1 MVALES
7 TIISHGMPYPD
18 NVAMATE
25 VEGIVREHGAVPATI
40 AVLDGRPRIGLSA
53 DDLEL
58 LGSHPDVTKVSVR
71 DLPYVVARG
80 THGATTVAS
89 TMRLA
94 SMAGIRVF
102 VTGGLGGVHRGAQQ
116 SFDVSADLTELGR
129 TPLAVVCAGVKSI
142 LDIGLTLETLE
153 TLGVPVLVDG
163 SDEFPRSTPAA
174 AGSGHRC
181 GSTAPT
187 RSPPSSGRPSTS
199 ACRAGSS
206 WRTRSRSRTRSRRT
220 RSVP

>member
-1 MVALES
+1 MLTDEVARPWPREPVVALES

-18 NVAMATE
+18 NVAMAIE
-25 VEGIVREHGAVPATI
+25 VEGIVRAHGAVPATI

-58 LGSHPDVTKVSVR
+58 LGSHPEVSKVSVR

-102 VTGGLGGVHRGAQQ
+102 VTEA
-116 SFDVSADLTELGR
+116 SA
-129 TPLAVVCAGVKSI
+129 A
-142 LDIGLTLETLE
+142 
-153 TLGVPVLVDG
+153 
-163 SDEFPRSTPAA
+163 
-174 AGSGHRC
+174 
-181 GSTAPT
+181 STAAP
-187 RSPPSSGRPSTS
+187 
-199 ACRAGSS
+199 
-206 WRTRSRSRTRSRRT
+206 RSRST
-220 RSVP
+220 